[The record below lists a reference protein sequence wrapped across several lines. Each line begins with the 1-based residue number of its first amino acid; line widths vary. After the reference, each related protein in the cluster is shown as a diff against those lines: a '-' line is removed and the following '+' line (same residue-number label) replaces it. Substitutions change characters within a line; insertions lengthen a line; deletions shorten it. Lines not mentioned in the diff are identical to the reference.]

1 MTCQKIKLY
10 PYFIP
15 LTKINLKWIKNLNI
29 RLEKKKKRLATVAET
44 STRETKHH
52 TQRVGELR
60 FVMPAGPE
68 ELTPRTKGLQ
78 SFYRQTVVG
87 NTSC

>member
-1 MTCQKIKLY
+1 MKLY
-10 PYFIP
+10 PYLIP
-15 LTKINLKWIKNLNI
+15 LTNINLKWIKDLNI
-29 RLEKKKKRLATVAET
+29 RLETVAET
-44 STRETKHH
+44 STQETKHH
-52 TQRVGELR
+52 ARRVGELR

-68 ELTPRTKGLQ
+68 ELTPETKGLQ

>member
-1 MTCQKIKLY
+1 MKLY
-10 PYFIP
+10 PYLIP
-15 LTKINLKWIKNLNI
+15 LTNINLKWIKDLNI
-29 RLEKKKKRLATVAET
+29 RLETVAET

-52 TQRVGELR
+52 SRRVGELR

-68 ELTPRTKGLQ
+68 ELTPGTKGLQ